1 MKTYLGFSI
10 GETVSFD
17 KKCWLPAEVKRKR
30 VQILGFQDNGEVF
43 AKILWKGNTTV
54 NYDVLYGDLFSV
66 EELKKI

>member
-1 MKTYLGFSI
+1 MKTHKGFFV
-10 GETVSFD
+10 GETVKIVAD
-17 KKCWLPAEVKRKR
+17 WMPAEVKRKR